1 MQGSQENMIT
11 TVIKGI
17 CVGGTIACARL
28 QRRKHGD
35 DSGDL

>member
-11 TVIKGI
+11 TVIKGM
-17 CVGGTIACARL
+17 CGRDHACARL